1 MAHLA
6 LFLTLSDELTLEL
19 RDDEREV
26 GVRGVSGVGRC
37 GGGGE
42 LRISVEGENKQ
53 VPAWRLVRTKRECKQ
68 FEEKGY
74 Q

>member
-1 MAHLA
+1 M
-6 LFLTLSDELTLEL
+6 
-19 RDDEREV
+19 
-26 GVRGVSGVGRC
+26 